1 MTRSDRTLLKKIEAY
16 LKAGKKVFVG
26 DADFRDHP
34 GLPNEAII
42 VSDERLTGRLK
53 EDGYISFEDRPWS
66 FPKKTSETHTRHPSA
81 YVVKRLTEQWAKEGR
96 DYDRH
101 VIAIA
106 ALLIGI
112 IGAALTIFRDFW
124 R

>member
-1 MTRSDRTLLKKIEAY
+1 MTRSDRALLKKVEGY
-16 LKAGKKVFVG
+16 LKAGKKIYVG
-26 DADFRDHP
+26 EPEFRDHP
-34 GLPNEAII
+34 NFLKDAIVI
-42 VSDERLTGRLK
+42 SDARLTGRLK
-53 EDGYISFEDRPWS
+53 EDGYVSFEDTLWR
-66 FPKKTSETHTRHPSA
+66 FEKKISDTQSRQLAAH
-81 YVVKRLTEQWAKEGR
+81 VVKRLTEQWAKEER